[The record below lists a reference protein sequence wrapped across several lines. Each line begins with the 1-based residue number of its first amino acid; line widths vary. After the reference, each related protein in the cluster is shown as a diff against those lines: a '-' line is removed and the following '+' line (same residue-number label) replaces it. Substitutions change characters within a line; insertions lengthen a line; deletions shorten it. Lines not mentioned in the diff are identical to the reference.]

1 MGGRAVIAEI
11 VAVGTELLLGQIVN
25 TNAAYLSRRLAELGV
40 EVYFQSTVGDN
51 PGRVAATFRQAL
63 ARSDVVIS
71 TGGLGPTQDDLT
83 KQAVADALG
92 LRMVQD
98 AAALKEIQAFFA
110 RRGIEMVASN
120 ARQAMIPEGAR
131 LIPNRVGTAPGVIV
145 PAGEKAVILL
155 PGPPSEMT
163 PMFEEE
169 VVPWI
174 QARTKGHRTYL
185 QSRLV
190 RVIGIGESTVED
202 RISDLITH
210 QTNPTLATYVNGS
223 EVQIRLTAKTST
235 LDEARWLLDDME
247 RRVAERLGRYIF
259 GIDNVTL
266 EQAVASRL
274 QTLGWTL
281 AVAESCT
288 GGLIADAI
296 TNVPGASGF
305 FLAGLV
311 TYSNE
316 SKSALLGVDP
326 ELIARHG
333 AVSPEVA
340 VAMSRG
346 VAEVT
351 GAVAG
356 IGVTGIAGPGGGSP
370 DKPVGLVYVGLHL
383 PREDRVQRF
392 LFSGDRLDNKHRAM
406 QAALGMLWLAMPEP
420 AGEHGPS

>member
-51 PGRVAATFRQAL
+51 PGRVVATFRQAL
-63 ARSDVVIS
+63 ARSDIVIS

-92 LRMVQD
+92 LRMVED
-98 AAALKEIQAFFA
+98 EAAMKAIREFFA
-110 RRGIEMVASN
+110 RRGIEMVPSN
-120 ARQAMIPEGAR
+120 ARQAMIPEGSS
-131 LIPNRVGTAPGVIV
+131 LIPNRVGTAPGVII
-145 PAGEKAVILL
+145 PAGDKTVILL

-174 QARTKGHRTYL
+174 EARTKGHRTYL

-202 RISDLITH
+202 RIADLITH

-223 EVQIRLTAKTST
+223 EVQIRLTAKTAD
-235 LDEARWLLDDME
+235 LDEARLLLDDME

-259 GIDNVTL
+259 GVDSITL
-266 EQAVASRL
+266 EKAVASRL

-288 GGLIADAI
+288 GGLIADTI
-296 TNVPGASGF
+296 TNVPGASNF

-326 ELIARHG
+326 ELIVRHG

-340 VAMSRG
+340 AAMSRG

-356 IGVTGIAGPGGGSP
+356 VGVTGIAGPGGGSP
-370 DKPVGLVYVGLHL
+370 DKPVGLAYVGLHL
-383 PREDRVQRF
+383 PGEDRVQRF
-392 LFSGDRLDNKHRAM
+392 LFSGDRLDNKHRTM
-406 QAALGMLWLAMPEP
+406 QAALGMLWLAMPAP
-420 AGEHGPS
+420 AGEQRPS